1 LFNAIINI
9 KVFNESF
16 FITNLAKRTY
26 PQTRLRRLRYSE
38 FSRRMTAESRLT
50 VDDLVYPMFIIEGAG
65 RREPVA
71 SMPGIERM
79 TVDEMIKEAGE
90 LVELGIPAVMLFGV
104 TGMDKKS
111 PMAEA
116 SYDDNGVIPTAV
128 RELKKHYPHLG
139 VMTDVALDP
148 YTSTGQDGIS
158 DESGYILN
166 DVTNAVLAKQ
176 ALCHA
181 RAGADVV
188 SPSDMMD
195 GRVGVIRQALEA
207 EGFVNTHILAYS
219 AKYASNFYGPFRE
232 AAGSAAALG
241 KGNKYTYQIDPRNT
255 DEALHEVKQDLEE
268 GADMIVVKPALAY
281 LDIVRRVKDTFKVP
295 TFAYHV
301 SGEYAMVKAA
311 AANGWLNE
319 RAVAMESLA
328 SIKRA
333 GADCILTYYAKQAAI
348 WLKEELG
355 K

>member
-1 LFNAIINI
+1 MSSLP
-9 KVFNESF
+9 
-16 FITNLAKRTY
+16 KRTY
-26 PQTRLRRLRYSE
+26 PQTRLRRLRFSD
-38 FSRRMTAESRLT
+38 FSRRLAAETRLT
-50 VDDLVYPMFIIEGAG
+50 VDDLVYPMFIIEGVG
-65 RREPVA
+65 KREPVA

-79 TVDEMIKEAGE
+79 TVDELVKEAGE
-90 LVELGIPAVMLFGV
+90 LVALGIPAVMLFGV

-111 PMAEA
+111 AMAEK
-116 SYDDNGVIPTAV
+116 SYDENGVVPTAI
-128 RELKKHYPHLG
+128 RALKMHYPELG

-148 YTSTGQDGIS
+148 YTSTGQDGIA
-158 DESGYILN
+158 DENGYILN
-166 DVTNAVLAKQ
+166 DQTNQVLAKQ

-195 GRVGVIRQALEA
+195 GRVGVIRAALEA

-219 AKYASNFYGPFRE
+219 AKYASSFYGPFRE

-241 KGNKYTYQIDPRNT
+241 KGNKSTYQIDPRNT

-268 GADMIVVKPALAY
+268 GADMIVVKPALPY

-311 AANGWLNE
+311 AAAGWLNE
-319 RAVAMESLA
+319 RAVAMESLV

-333 GADCILTYYAKQAAI
+333 GADVILTYYAKQAAI
-348 WLKEELG
+348 WLKEE
-355 K
+355 